1 MKPLIVYAHPPGDCH
16 CSMMLEETTKYLT
29 KHKVKYDLL
38 DLYKINYDPI
48 LHTDELY
55 TSGNRKVSDQN
66 KKFQAMVSSTNKLIF
81 IHPVWWNSTPAILKG
96 FFDKV
101 FTAHFAFKFVKPK
114 FSPIAIP
121 VPLLRGKKAIVF
133 MSGGTNKLLS
143 LFFTGWRVRKVV
155 QKDTLQFFG
164 IKTKTY
170 LMGSATQMT
179 EKHKKLAPKMADSAL
194 KWLLK

>member
-1 MKPLIVYAHPPGDCH
+1 MKPLIVYAHPPGDSH
-16 CSMMLEETTKYLT
+16 CSMLLDETKKYLN
-29 KHKVKYDLL
+29 KQKIKYNLI
-38 DLYKINYDPI
+38 DLYKIKYDPV
-48 LHTDELY
+48 LHKEEHY
-55 TSGNRKVSDQN
+55 TAGGYEITKQN
-66 KKFQAMVSSTNKLIF
+66 KQFQDLVKNTNKLIF

-101 FTAHFAFKFVKPK
+101 FTARFAFRFIKPK
-114 FSPIAIP
+114 WSPIAIP
-121 VPLLRGKKAIVF
+121 KPLLKGKKAIVF

-143 LFFTGWRVRKVV
+143 LIFTGWRVRKVV

-179 EKHKKLAPKMADSAL
+179 ERHKAMAPKMAKKAL